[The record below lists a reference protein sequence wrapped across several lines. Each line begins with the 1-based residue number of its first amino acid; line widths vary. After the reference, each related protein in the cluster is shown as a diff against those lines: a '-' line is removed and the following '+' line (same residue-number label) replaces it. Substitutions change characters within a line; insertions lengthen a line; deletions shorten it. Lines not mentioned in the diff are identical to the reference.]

1 MRKACGKEAITMT
14 DCIQHFLI
22 PQPDGSFI
30 DWGRNATINGVR
42 GFGPARYYG
51 GEAAEVLRVLLR
63 YSGKE
68 SRK

>member
-1 MRKACGKEAITMT
+1 MSGFVEHR
-14 DCIQHFLI
+14 LI

-68 SRK
+68 NG